1 MSIPANLRREWKA
14 YLSRRFWILGA
25 LLLVLCAL
33 ALLQYRWINQVT
45 EAQRQR
51 AKANLTGALSNLESD
66 FDIEITRAFVA
77 FQVPFP
83 NATDYSER
91 YKEWLRHAP
100 YPNLIRGVYLAEA
113 GRADSLPK
121 AVIPGEPL
129 IRSSEWQQYLAKPP
143 LAFGGVA
150 LSVTPSSSPVSLQTF
165 SQGGVRVSFAS
176 PGPGVTIDGN
186 PVFVFPAMPGVR
198 TRVVGRAPDAA
209 SALRVE
215 GTTSVGG
222 PVAPSQWAV
231 VVLDADYVRTTFL
244 PRLVKLY
251 FPNQS
256 ASDYQILVVNRNST
270 RSPRV
275 IFPAES
281 VPPEN
286 QFVHSDGRIS
296 LFELRL
302 DCFSPPSSVNTVK
315 LIRTAPDIRV
325 LSADSLSEILSRR
338 PPTCSS
344 PDLTSGESS
353 NGLWEMFV
361 RYRAGSLDQA
371 MATFRRRN
379 LLLGGSVLLVL
390 AVGISMLVVS
400 TERARALAEMQAE
413 FVLGVS
419 HELRTPLTVIRLAAD
434 NLMKGMVESSEQAH
448 KYGEIIQGRAAELS
462 NMIEE
467 TLVYARMQST
477 TLNPHRTL
485 VAPEQIVKAA
495 LADNE
500 SALREAGVEV
510 ELDLASDL
518 PLLNVELRFVKRC
531 LANLILNVVK
541 YAAMGRWMAIRATR
555 ANKPD
560 GERVKIS
567 VEDRGPGISPGD
579 LPHVFEPFYRGKH
592 GEASQVPGVGL
603 GLTLVKRVVEAHQ
616 GTMEVES
623 SARNG
628 TIFSI
633 YLPSERPAQEAHKA
647 V

>member
-1 MSIPANLRREWKA
+1 
-14 YLSRRFWILGA
+14 
-25 LLLVLCAL
+25 
-33 ALLQYRWINQVT
+33 
-45 EAQRQR
+45 
-51 AKANLTGALSNLESD
+51 
-66 FDIEITRAFVA
+66 
-77 FQVPFP
+77 
-83 NATDYSER
+83 
-91 YKEWLRHAP
+91 
-100 YPNLIRGVYLAEA
+100 
-113 GRADSLPK
+113 
-121 AVIPGEPL
+121 
-129 IRSSEWQQYLAKPP
+129 
-143 LAFGGVA
+143 
-150 LSVTPSSSPVSLQTF
+150 
-165 SQGGVRVSFAS
+165 
-176 PGPGVTIDGN
+176 
-186 PVFVFPAMPGVR
+186 
-198 TRVVGRAPDAA
+198 
-209 SALRVE
+209 
-215 GTTSVGG
+215 
-222 PVAPSQWAV
+222 
-231 VVLDADYVRTTFL
+231 
-244 PRLVKLY
+244 
-251 FPNQS
+251 
-256 ASDYQILVVNRNST
+256 
-270 RSPRV
+270 
-275 IFPAES
+275 
-281 VPPEN
+281 
-286 QFVHSDGRIS
+286 
-296 LFELRL
+296 
-302 DCFSPPSSVNTVK
+302 
-315 LIRTAPDIRV
+315 
-325 LSADSLSEILSRR
+325 
-338 PPTCSS
+338 
-344 PDLTSGESS
+344 
-353 NGLWEMFV
+353 
-361 RYRAGSLDQA
+361 

-467 TLVYARMQST
+467 TLAFARMQST

-500 SALREAGVEV
+500 SVLRDAGVEV

-518 PLLNVELRFVKRC
+518 PLLNVELRLVKRC

-555 ANKPD
+555 ENKPD

-567 VEDRGPGISPGD
+567 VEDRGPGISSGD

-603 GLTLVKRVVEAHQ
+603 GLTLVKRVVEAHH

-633 YLPSERPAQEAHKA
+633 YLPSERPAQEGHKA